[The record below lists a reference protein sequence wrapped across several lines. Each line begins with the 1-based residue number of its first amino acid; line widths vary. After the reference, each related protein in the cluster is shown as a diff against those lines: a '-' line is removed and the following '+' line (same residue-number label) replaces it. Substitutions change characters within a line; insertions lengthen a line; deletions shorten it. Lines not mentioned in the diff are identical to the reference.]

1 MILETLKALA
11 QSKKVISAVAG
22 VLTLIG
28 VRYLGLPEDQLG
40 PLSLQITGIV
50 ATLLIG
56 QGAADLGKEG
66 KVNEAMGVL
75 HAIEM
80 QGAIERGFPPGG
92 EEAGEE

>member
-11 QSKKVISAVAG
+11 GSKKFLSAVAG
-22 VLTLIG
+22 VATLVG
-28 VRYLGLPEDQLG
+28 VRYLGLPEEQLG

-50 ATLLIG
+50 AALLVG

-66 KVNEAMGVL
+66 KINEAMGVL
-75 HAIEM
+75 HAIEA
-80 QGAIERGFPPGG
+80 QGAMDRGFTRGG